1 MTAPVRKAEL
11 TQYLRWIALGL
22 WLLSLCLSA
31 LPTPPIGDAAGT
43 PLRGAYLLVKSLAM
57 ALYLPHSIF
66 YPLHLLSLATNAI
79 FVRELLSLVPGWR
92 ARLGLMS
99 PWLLAVAVYLN
110 AYVGLR
116 TLRPDGQV
124 PLGGVLSQ
132 PGYFVWMGAFVALWA
147 AAWWSRRGGARDGSS
162 DLEQVVDRR

>member
-1 MTAPVRKAEL
+1 MRFP
-11 TQYLRWIALGL
+11 LRRLALVL
-22 WLLSLCLSA
+22 WLACLLLPT
-31 LPTPPIGDAAGT
+31 LPTPDIGGLPGT

-57 ALYLPHSIF
+57 ALYLPHAIL

-79 FVRELLSLVPGWR
+79 FVRELLSLVPRWR

-147 AAWWSRRGGARDGSS
+147 AAWWSRRGGARDGAS